1 MTLYV
6 GRDGG
11 ENTIPLNAVDQY
23 VGGRLRARREFMQMS
38 EEWLAGHL
46 EVSVNQLLA
55 MEAGECRIGFE
66 LLLRAADAL
75 DVAERY
81 FYLGFGRKDP
91 DAGPPSKSWLR
102 DVDRWFSA
110 NLFPHEGALLAVARR
125 MTGNTETARDVVQD
139 AYADV
144 LRNEKWRAIENPR
157 AYAMKAVRSL
167 AGRLLQRARI
177 VPIEL
182 LANMEEVGH
191 MDLSPDAYE
200 VLSAKQRRQLVLDA
214 IDALPPQC
222 RRVVKLRRLAE
233 MLPKDIAREMDIS
246 VSMVEKHLARGMA
259 AIADKLAEH
268 EPQRMQDASSSTPN
282 SAAAE

>member
-1 MTLYV
+1 MVKSSEPLKEA
-6 GRDGG
+6 
-11 ENTIPLNAVDQY
+11 ENIPLNEVDIH
-23 VGGRLRARREFMQMS
+23 VGARLRARREFMQMS

-46 EVSVNQLLA
+46 EVSVDQLLA
-55 MEAGECRIGFE
+55 MEAGERRIGFDM
-66 LLLRAADAL
+66 LLRAADAL

-81 FYLGFGRKDP
+81 FYLDFGRKGP
-91 DAGPPSKSWLR
+91 DAGPPPKSWFR

-110 NLFPHEGALLAVARR
+110 HLFPHEGALLAVARR
-125 MTGNTETARDVVQD
+125 MTGNTETAKDVVHD

-144 LRNEKWRAIENPR
+144 LRNDKWRAIENPR

-182 LANMEEVGH
+182 LANMEEVGQ

-200 VLSAKQRRQLVLDA
+200 VLSAKQRRQLILDA

-233 MLPKDIAREMDIS
+233 MLPKDIAREMGIS

-268 EPQRMQDASSSTPN
+268 EPQRMPGTSSGKPN